1 MKQRLITV
9 LVFVAALALLCTA
22 ALASDAPKLSVAA
35 DGTVSCEQTGGA
47 ALYVAAY
54 DPASGQF
61 RGLVE
66 PGAKLGSGAAELK
79 AFQTDAANA
88 PVSDPAGVL
97 VIAEAG
103 TYRGGS
109 YDTVVIAAG
118 VGSGAVDLKDFDIQG
133 DLCVYAPCDLTLDGT
148 TVAGELRSAAAP
160 SASLLDEGMPSIRII
175 NASGVGSIRIER
187 TADGG
192 IRIRTEEGCDVEWVI
207 VEDGQGEIILEGDYN
222 QVVVETDGEAPVI
235 LDGANVSG
243 LTINGENADVT
254 LQGETSVVAV
264 QIDSDAGGA
273 ELTVESGSEVVYLQS
288 DTGDVVIS
296 GNGTIIYADV
306 PGGTTVQ
313 PTIPAQPAAHQHTWA
328 LGCMSPAAEEQN
340 GEVSYVC
347 TVCGAASAAAVSD
360 KPYAVTIWVGE
371 NGDETETVRFDTLD
385 DAIAFAEAHRYEVEG
400 DESPIVLCPEIHV
413 VGAAAVGDL
422 TLPKCHTL
430 FVDDGGSLN
439 IIGGIL
445 TGSAR
450 YDDAGKFYYPAYIVV
465 PVEEGVANRLT
476 VGGQVIYDGANP
488 ENGAIAAEPNEL
500 FQDGPHRDLIRIGG
514 AWTDMPEFA
523 RSPLILD
530 GALGHGYT
538 CDSNCYRIQ
547 KDLDLRDAFV
557 GIQVGSNDHVRIA
570 ARVWTDSVWCWGEG
584 GDFYLGDEGAALIL
598 DDYSVGRTAECS
610 VEIKKPAGAADEPTV
625 SLSDP
630 GYLLFLGADVVLHGD
645 IPDLPGM
652 DFYAWNENDQ
662 TVFTLTVAEGAWV
675 GVHSNNYWL
684 NGANAVVNNGTL
696 ELTNQLT
703 IQYSSLVNNG
713 TILIGVARRYEN
725 ERPEEDYS
733 IGSLQLWGEGA
744 RLENNGLIQVSSE
757 QFTNSYGDDDARF
770 GELRLGNC
778 ATMDNTAGATLEN
791 DGLFFISGSSILNNG
806 GTVHNTES
814 INAEL
819 GEEGWVVYDGGE
831 PTLDQSNGPSTLI
844 NAGTLINDGWL
855 GFQGSTLESSGTL
868 INNNRLNLSSC
879 DDVRLVVYV
888 ETRDGSPETN
898 EDWEHFR
905 GGDGEH
911 WFYLV
916 GEEREV
922 RWEALSNFYLTG
934 GKFVNG
940 GVTGVGD
947 DFNGSWA
954 EFRLSAGDGGACKA
968 LNAGEIVNNGY
979 MCFENVI
986 YTQDAE
992 AKLTT
997 YNSSELQFYGGG
1009 INVPGGAWFKNEG
1022 HMRIIDRYGDPFQ
1035 PCDLDGFEDFFTTW
1049 NEDGNDSNWCEFTAE
1064 VYDFDGYRQAVGV
1077 QRERREQN
1085 PNTCYDR
1092 LDFCGDVTFTEDA
1105 VFEDFHDYWIQT
1117 SGVEC
1122 WRVWDDEQ
1130 GKWIDLNEW
1139 QDGAES
1145 YWIEVGN
1152 TLTVTEGVT
1161 LTIARNNALRIDG
1174 AEGRMAYFSPNR
1186 LVVEGTLVTEAGQEG
1201 CEENGWEWREEGFV
1215 EVWAFGSLD
1224 ASAGTVVNDGRI
1236 EVRYYDMGHGEE
1248 DENGEFRYVHEGR
1261 FERPEECYVRGLT
1274 DAVYAA
1280 EVRSTAGFVN
1290 AAASADPVFYRT
1302 YIRDDTCVTLTE
1314 DVTSDMGINLE
1325 PGSGLIVEHG
1335 AALTMNE
1342 HFWNDGDLSVYGDLI
1357 LNGSFDNNQS
1367 VEVGALTGNQQAHI
1381 YLNGHMQL
1389 RGHAMFKLYPT
1400 GSVVLGDGSELWN
1413 EQEEPIPVTAAGN
1426 PWQARNVV
1434 FSKPLELHSEA
1445 RFERCVFEGPMTLS
1459 ATPNSNYD
1467 FADGC
1472 EFREDVT
1479 LDAGNGEWRL
1489 RVNFD
1494 GNAIF
1499 AEGKRVLVRA
1509 NENADLD
1516 ALLYNCV
1523 DLGGANGLTIESGV
1537 SMWVNPGWL
1546 ALEAGESARYVLN
1559 GVMVEHRSLYGGG
1572 LGGGVSLRFEPR
1584 DEGVYRVFQADST
1597 GDTELALLG
1606 TLSDYD
1612 ELRLMQGVIDISGLD
1627 TGETC
1632 ISIGDCW
1639 HYTDVN
1645 VGSHAVELWETD
1657 DPGDGEGR
1665 YGFGITAAPGAEI
1678 VVHNSVML
1686 WDDEWD
1692 GYGYSTGVNVQLGG
1706 EEYSFNPH
1714 IYGTR
1719 DDRTPGVYNGG
1730 RYENVSF
1737 RLIYDGQELPFVMEY
1752 LTDNWDGEDHW
1763 KTHLNRD
1770 GDGPWFEANRDYDPR
1785 LVMVAEL
1792 PGGVTVT
1799 FDPVPVKPEWREP

>member
-1 MKQRLITV
+1 MKQRLIMV

-22 ALASDAPKLSVAA
+22 ALASDAPKLFVAA

-160 SASLLDEGMPSIRII
+160 SASLLDEGIPSIRII

-273 ELTVESGSEVVYLQS
+273 ELTVETGSEVVYLQS
-288 DTGDVVIS
+288 ETGDVTVT
-296 GNGTIIYADV
+296 GNGTIIDADV
-306 PGGTTVQ
+306 PEGATVQ
-313 PTIPAQPAAHQHTWA
+313 PTVPEQPAAHQHTWA

-347 TVCGAASAAAVSD
+347 TVCGAASAAEVSE

-385 DAIAFAEAHRYEVEG
+385 DAIAFAETHSYEVEG

-430 FVDDGGSLN
+430 FVDDGGSLS
-439 IIGGIL
+439 IIGEIL

-465 PVEEGVANRLT
+465 PVEEGVANRLS
-476 VGGQVIYDGANP
+476 VGGQLIYDGGDP
-488 ENGAIAAEPNEL
+488 DESPIVAEPNEL

-584 GDFYLGDEGAALIL
+584 GDFYLGDEGAALYL
-598 DDYSVGRTAECS
+598 GDYSVGLRDDCN
-610 VEIKKPAGAADEPTV
+610 VQIKQHEGQDLPIVG
-625 SLSDP
+625 LSDP
-630 GYLLFLGADVVLHGD
+630 GYLLFIGGDVVFRGD
-645 IPDLPGM
+645 GLELPGM
-652 DFYAWNENDQ
+652 DFAGMDENDETRYTI
-662 TVFTLTVAEGAWV
+662 TVEAGASVRARENLWFYGRQFTL
-675 GVHSNNYWL
+675 
-684 NGANAVVNNGTL
+684 VNRGTL
-696 ELTNQLT
+696 EVMGQLSVQYGELVNDGT
-703 IQYSSLVNNG
+703 ILLRAFRAGEDEQGEAWYDFGQLQLWGQDAVMENNG
-713 TILIGVARRYEN
+713 TIRLQ
-725 ERPEEDYS
+725 S
-733 IGSLQLWGEGA
+733 IHY
-744 RLENNGLIQVSSE
+744 
-757 QFTNSYGDDDARF
+757 TNSDGWEDGRYA
-770 GELRLGNC
+770 ELSVAN
-778 ATMDNTAGATLEN
+778 GATLNNNAGALIEN
-791 DGLFFISGSSILNNG
+791 DGFFFVRS
-806 GTVHNTES
+806 GTVNNAGTLRNTES
-814 INAEL
+814 MSVEL
-819 GEEGWVVYDGGE
+819 CDEGWVSYDGGE
-831 PTLDQSNGPSTLI
+831 PVLDQQGGDGALHNSGALI
-844 NAGTLINDGWL
+844 NEGWL
-855 GFQGSTLESSGTL
+855 SFRGTTLESSGS
-868 INNNRLNLSSC
+868 IVNNAQIDMNTGEAAKT
-879 DDVRLVVYV
+879 VVYV
-888 ETRDGSPETN
+888 EKREGEPQTD
-898 EDWEHFR
+898 EDWENFR
-905 GGDGEH
+905 GGADETH
-911 WFYLV
+911 WWRRV
-916 GEEREV
+916 DEQREV
-922 RWEALSNFYLTG
+922 LYEQLPNLYVTG
-934 GKFVNG
+934 GTLLNG
-940 GVTGVGD
+940 AVTGVGD

-954 EFRLSAGDGGACKA
+954 EFRLSAGDGEACKA
-968 LNAGEIVNNGY
+968 LNRGEIVNNGF
-979 MCFENVI
+979 MSFENVI
-986 YTQDAE
+986 YTQDAA

-997 YNSSELQFYGGG
+997 YNSSELQFRGGG
-1009 INVPGGAWFKNEG
+1009 IHVPSGAWFRNEG
-1022 HMRIIDRYGDPFQ
+1022 HMRIIDRYGAPFQ
-1035 PCDLDGFEDFFTTW
+1035 PCDLNGFEDFFTTW

-1064 VYDFDGYRQAVGV
+1064 VYDFDGYRQAVDD
-1077 QRERREQN
+1077 QSARRAQN

-1092 LDFCGDVTFTEDA
+1092 LDFCGDVTFTEDT
-1105 VFEDFHDYWIQT
+1105 VFNDFRDYWIQT
-1117 SGVEC
+1117 SAEER
-1122 WRVWDDEQ
+1122 WHVWDEAQ
-1130 GKWIDLNEW
+1130 GDWIDVDGP

-1145 YWIEVGN
+1145 YWIEVGH
-1152 TLTVTEGVT
+1152 TLTVAEGVT
-1161 LTIARNNALRIDG
+1161 LTVAQENALRIDG
-1174 AEGRMAYFSPNR
+1174 AEGQMVYFSPNR
-1186 LVVEGTLVTEAGQEG
+1186 LTVRGTLVTEAGQEG
-1201 CEENGWEWREEGFV
+1201 SEENDWDRREEGFV

-1236 EVRYYDMGHGEE
+1236 EVRYYDMGHGE

-1261 FERPEECYVRGLT
+1261 FERPEECYVLGLT
-1274 DAVYAA
+1274 DAVCAA
-1280 EVRSTAGFVN
+1280 EVRSAVGFLNATASTEP
-1290 AAASADPVFYRT
+1290 AFYRM
-1302 YIRDDTCVTLTE
+1302 YIRNDTCVTLTE
-1314 DVTSDMGINLE
+1314 DAAVDMGINLE

-1342 HFWNDGDLSVYGDLI
+1342 HFWNDGDVSIYGDLI

-1367 VEVGALTGNQQAHI
+1367 LEVGALSGSQQAHI
-1381 YLNGHMQL
+1381 NLNGNLQL
-1389 RGHAMFKLYPT
+1389 RGHSIFKLYPT
-1400 GSVVLGDGSELWN
+1400 GSVVLGNGSELWN
-1413 EQEEPIPVTAAGN
+1413 EREEPVSVTPAGN
-1426 PWQARNVV
+1426 PWQARGAV
-1434 FSKPLELHSEA
+1434 FSEPLELHSES
-1445 RFERCVFEGPMTLS
+1445 RFERCVFEGPVTLR
-1459 ATPNSNYD
+1459 ATPNSSYG

-1479 LDAGNGEWRL
+1479 LDAGSGAYAL

-1494 GNAIF
+1494 GNAVF
-1499 AEGKRVLVRA
+1499 ADGRRVLVTHDA
-1509 NENADLD
+1509 NADLD
-1516 ALLYNCV
+1516 DLLYNSV

-1559 GVMVEHRSLYGGG
+1559 GVTVEHRSLYGGAV
-1572 LGGGVSLRFEPR
+1572 GGGGSLRFEPR
-1584 DEGVYRVFQADST
+1584 DGAAYRIFQADSDN
-1597 GDTELALLG
+1597 DTEIALIG
-1606 TLSDYD
+1606 TLSGYD
-1612 ELRLMQGVIDISGLD
+1612 ELRLMQGVIDISELD
-1627 TGETC
+1627 TGDTY

-1639 HYTDVN
+1639 RYTDVN

-1657 DPGDGEGR
+1657 EPGDGAGR
-1665 YGFGITAAPGAEI
+1665 YGFGITAAAGAEI
-1678 VVHNSVML
+1678 TVHNGVML
-1686 WDDEWD
+1686 WDEAGDCFD
-1692 GYGYSTGVNVQLGG
+1692 YSTFVNVTVG
-1706 EEYSFNPH
+1706 EAATWLNPH
-1714 IYGTR
+1714 VFGTR
-1719 DDRTPGVYNGG
+1719 DDRTPAVYLGG
-1730 RYENVSF
+1730 RLDSAVFHLY
-1737 RLIYDGQELPFVMEY
+1737 YDGQELPFTTEY
-1752 LTDNWDGEDHW
+1752 LQDEWNDELHW
-1763 KTHLNRD
+1763 KTHLNRVE
-1770 GDGPWFEANRDYDPR
+1770 GQPWFEANQSYDPR
-1785 LVMVAEL
+1785 LVMTVELAE
-1792 PGGVTVT
+1792 GVTVT
-1799 FDPVPVKPEWREP
+1799 FDPVPVKPEWMED